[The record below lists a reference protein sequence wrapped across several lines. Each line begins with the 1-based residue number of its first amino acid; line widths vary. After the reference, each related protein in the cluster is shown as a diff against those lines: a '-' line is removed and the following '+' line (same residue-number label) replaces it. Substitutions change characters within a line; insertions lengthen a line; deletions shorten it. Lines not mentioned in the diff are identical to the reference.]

1 MLSMFHFWLVDLF
14 VSYNIRIPIIFEGDL
29 AHIAAS
35 HLKKGDF
42 VYIDGQLSTD
52 PPPFHEM
59 QDQTQVQVSIINYGP
74 KNANM
79 RHLHCALGLI
89 MSSIGFL

>member
-1 MLSMFHFWLVDLF
+1 MFHFWSVDLC

-42 VYIDGQLSTD
+42 VNIGGQLSTD
-52 PPPFHEM
+52 PPPFPEM
-59 QDQTQVQVSIINYGP
+59 QNQTQVLVSIINYGR
-74 KNANM
+74 KNARV
-79 RHLHCALGLI
+79 RHMHCDLGSI
-89 MSSIGFL
+89 MSSTGCL

>member
-42 VYIDGQLSTD
+42 VKIGGQLSTD
-52 PPPFHEM
+52 PPPFPEM
-59 QDQTQVQVSIINYGP
+59 QDQTQVLVSIINYGP
-74 KNANM
+74 KNARM
-79 RHLHCALGLI
+79 RHMHCDLGLI
-89 MSSIGFL
+89 MSSNGCL